1 MANQTPGVA
10 LPGWP
15 EGVPMPFQGQSS
27 QKFFYSSDIDYP
39 VRLKVLSLDGPAAL
53 RDYYITAQLWAD
65 DRAVGPPVTTGFG
78 KTATIQ
84 QYNWNSVMNFAAKY
98 NALPVTAQIALTI
111 WDISKPGE
119 HVPFGGTTVSLFSK
133 RNILRKGRQK
143 LHVWEGVEADG
154 SSRSSTPG
162 KLYRSNPLDEIEK
175 LIKKWTQGRLGHVE
189 WLDKMASRAI
199 EKINLQTD
207 QRHQERLTL
216 FLEMPEF
223 EHPIVFL
230 PQTLPMPTSHA
241 LQQARNAALAGRPT
255 ATVAAPLVQAFDYD
269 PDVLAGSAAER
280 KHRTLTRARKRA
292 PLDAAQR
299 SLKPNSMDRQILNRI
314 VAYPLTKQLTEIEME
329 KLWNFRV
336 YLKSNRKA
344 LTKFVRCIEWTQ
356 SWQAEEALRL
366 MNQWESI
373 DLEDA
378 LELLSGTFARFPG
391 VRAFAVNRLEA
402 ASDDD
407 LTLFLMQLVQALRYD
422 KLAMSIN
429 NPASGTPEAGL
440 ISELATF
447 LIDRAVSNDV
457 IGTYFYWYLKVETL
471 APTGSSTHQD
481 VDFYHRILKEFMTR
495 LEHADPP
502 KETLLAQFQQQEE
515 MVETC
520 AKICSGLK
528 VSKLPRQKKIEKLRE
543 TLREGAENGSLLH
556 FAPMPL
562 PMDPSVLFEGVHP
575 DASIFNSA
583 MNPIRLNL
591 KLIPERPMSIMFKL
605 GDDLRQ
611 DQLVVQLISL
621 MDNLLKKE
629 NLDLKLTPY
638 RVLATSRSLGMIE
651 LVPNSAN
658 IADVLKK
665 YEGDLLKYLKHY
677 NPAPSPA
684 DRSKSST
691 TISSATSKDTAALAT
706 AKDSSSGSVKLP
718 GSAAGN
724 GNANTSS
731 SGKDTELDTYGVAPE
746 ALNNFVRSCAG
757 YCVITYLLGI
767 GDRHLDNLLIT
778 HDGKLFHIDFG
789 FIMGRDPKPLPPPMK
804 LCKEMVFGMGGHDSP
819 HYVQF
824 KSFACEAYNILRK
837 SGNLILSLV
846 SLMVDSNLEDIEGM
860 RSILKLQE
868 KFKLDLS
875 DEEASAHLQ
884 NLITESV
891 RAIVPSLMEKVHQWA
906 KYWRN

>member
-1 MANQTPGVA
+1 
-10 LPGWP
+10 
-15 EGVPMPFQGQSS
+15 
-27 QKFFYSSDIDYP
+27 
-39 VRLKVLSLDGPAAL
+39 LSLDGPTSF
-53 RDYYITAQLWAD
+53 RDYYITAQLWAE
-65 DRAVGPPVTTGFG
+65 DREIGPPVNTGFG
-78 KTATIQ
+78 KIATIQ
-84 QYNWNSVMNFAAKY
+84 QYNWNSVMSFAAKY
-98 NALPVTAQIALTI
+98 ASLPVTAQIAFTI
-111 WDISKPGE
+111 WDVSKPGQ
-119 HVPFGGTTVSLFSK
+119 HVPFGGTTISLFSK
-133 RNILRKGRQK
+133 RQILRKGRQK
-143 LHVWEGVEADG
+143 LHVWEGTEGDG
-154 SSRSSTPG
+154 SVRTKTPG

-175 LIKKWTQGRLGHVE
+175 IIKKWSQGRIIHVE
-189 WLDKMASRAI
+189 WLDKLASRAI

-207 QRHQERLTL
+207 ESSRERLTL
-216 FLEMPEF
+216 FIEMPQF
-223 EHPIVFL
+223 EYPIVFIPQAL
-230 PQTLPMPTSHA
+230 PTPTAHT
-241 LQQARNAALAGRPT
+241 LQQRTASIGARPSISGAP
-255 ATVAAPLVQAFDYD
+255 ATISRNGPVLQSFDYD

-280 KHRTLTRARKRA
+280 KHRTLTRARKRS

-299 SLKPNSMDRQILNRI
+299 SLKPNSTDRQSLNRI
-314 VAYPLTKQLTEIEME
+314 VAYPLTKALTEIEME
-329 KLWNFRV
+329 KLWIFRV
-336 YLKSNRKA
+336 YLKANRKA

-356 SWQAEEALRL
+356 PWQADEALML
-366 MNQWESI
+366 MNQWEPI

-378 LELLSGTFARFPG
+378 LELLSGPFARFPG
-391 VRAFAVNRLEA
+391 VRAFAVNRLET

-422 KLAMSIN
+422 KLAM
-429 NPASGTPEAGL
+429 PTGGPLQSGTPETSS
-440 ISELATF
+440 ISELAAF
-447 LIDRAVSNDV
+447 LIERATQNDV
-457 IGTYFYWYLKVETL
+457 ISTFLYWYLKVETL
-471 APTGSSTHQD
+471 APAGSSTHQD
-481 VDFYHRILKEFMTR
+481 VDFYHRILKEFVTR
-495 LEHADPP
+495 MEHTPG
-502 KETLLAQFQQQEE
+502 KEACLDNYAQQEE
-515 MVETC
+515 MVESC

-528 VSKLPRQKKIEKLRE
+528 ISKLPRQKKIEKLRE
-543 TLREGAENGSLLH
+543 TLREGAENASLLK
-556 FAPMPL
+556 FPVMPL
-562 PMDPSVLFEGVHP
+562 PMEPSTLFEGVHP

-591 KLIPERPMSIMFKL
+591 KLVPERPMSIMFKM

-638 RVLATSRSLGMIE
+638 KVLATSRSLGMIE
-651 LVPNSAN
+651 LVPNSTN

-677 NPAPSPA
+677 NPA
-684 DRSKSST
+684 ST
-691 TISSATSKDTAALAT
+691 S
-706 AKDSSSGSVKLP
+706 
-718 GSAAGN
+718 
-724 GNANTSS
+724 TSS
-731 SGKDTELDTYGVAPE
+731 SSTSTSQSNSSASASSAKLHQHQHGNDELDTYGVAPE

-778 HDGKLFHIDFG
+778 HDGRLFHIDFG

-875 DEEASAHLQ
+875 DEEATAHLQ